1 MSVDLLSLLARF
13 EAIDDVEVDLGF
25 YRTRVPSVGA
35 SAYLN
40 VIFKPADAAVRK
52 ELEADLLLPSDL
64 VDFYSHW
71 NGARL
76 FFDRL
81 SVYGCLPNP
90 HPPLNRHDPFA
101 FLPFDLRGV
110 NAELREDLAGSNLLC
125 IGSYGYD
132 CSRVCVRRDTREV
145 VCGTGDDVGRL
156 RASWTGFSE
165 WLSSEIPRVAACFD
179 HRGRLLVP
187 AESTLPGT
195 SH

>member
-1 MSVDLLSLLARF
+1 VSVDLLSLLARF

-52 ELEADLLLPSDL
+52 ELEADLLVPSD
-64 VDFYSHW
+64 H
-71 NGARL
+71 
-76 FFDRL
+76 
-81 SVYGCLPNP
+81 
-90 HPPLNRHDPFA
+90 
-101 FLPFDLRGV
+101 
-110 NAELREDLAGSNLLC
+110 
-125 IGSYGYD
+125 
-132 CSRVCVRRDTREV
+132 
-145 VCGTGDDVGRL
+145 DVGRP
-156 RASWTGFSE
+156 RASWTGLSE
-165 WLSSEIPRVAACFD
+165 WLSSEIPRVATCFD